1 MKLRHTLIV
10 LLTGINVR
18 IVVKHSYLKILRQI
32 FKHIRRTRRTTAM
45 QKQSRHVALFLVF
58 FYNALQ
64 HFLIIYFLHSCRS
77 LFAKKSCLTHSR
89 RGWRPRQPIPIVP
102 APLQY
107 HTILYSIAHFRKFRN
122 RSDLHLELIC
132 TVRAFHSMFTLYLW
146 KP

>member
-18 IVVKHSYLKILRQI
+18 IEVKHSYLKILRQI

-45 QKQSRHVALFLVF
+45 QKQSRHFALFLVF

-64 HFLIIYFLHSCRS
+64 HFLIIYLLHSCRS
-77 LFAKKSCLTHSR
+77 LFAKKSYLTHFR
-89 RGWRPRQPIPIVP
+89 RGWRPRQPIPIVL